1 MRVFAALL
9 LLISV
14 CSVGAPAEKMSTP
27 YEENAEPEQLKLRAI
42 ETQLRQS
49 RLKLQKTKKEE
60 QAVLGRLAIINK
72 ELKRT
77 KNNLYFAQKNIRV
90 NELKIGTLTSE
101 LSETEMG
108 LKNKE
113 KELGARVKEVYK
125 SSGLNYLELLITSR
139 SMSDFTNRMYFFR
152 KIIDHDAGLVQSIR
166 ADAQRAKQ
174 KRADLKYKTREI
186 KGLAKVIAEQK
197 NEIAAKADEKKKIY
211 KTLKQRRKEYEAR
224 IAELEKSSKELE
236 VLILKKMAVRKGG
249 KVLGSG
255 AMAWPLRGRMTSRYG
270 YRRHPFWGGRHF
282 HTGIDIAKKYGT
294 PIKAADSGE
303 VIFSGWWDGYG
314 KAIVVDH
321 GRKTTTVYGHLSRI
335 YKRVGA
341 VVAKG
346 QVLGLVGSTGYS
358 TGPHLHFEVRK
369 NGKPVNPMKFLR

>member
-14 CSVGAPAEKMSTP
+14 CSLGAQSEKIAAQ
-27 YEENAEPEQLKLRAI
+27 YQKEPELEQVELQAIQKKIKESRKKLK
-42 ETQLRQS
+42 
-49 RLKLQKTKKEE
+49 KTKAEE
-60 QAVLGRLAIINK
+60 QAVLGRLVVINK

-77 KNNLYFAQKNIRV
+77 KNNLYFAQKNIRT
-90 NELKIGTLTSE
+90 NETQIGALTSE
-101 LSETEMG
+101 LHQTENDLIKREKG
-108 LKNKE
+108 LKE
-113 KELGARVKEVYK
+113 RVREVFK
-125 SSGLNYLELLITSR
+125 SSGLNYLELLIASR
-139 SMSDFTNRMYFFR
+139 SMSDFVNRLYFFR
-152 KIIDHDAGLVQSIR
+152 KIINYDAGLVGGV
-166 ADAQRAKQ
+166 
-174 KRADLKYKTREI
+174 RADLQKVKQNRSILQYRTREI
-186 KGLAKVIAEQK
+186 RSLAKVIAEK
-197 NEIAAKADEKKKIY
+197 KKDIATKADEKKKIY
-211 KTLKQRRKEYEAR
+211 KSLKQRRMEYEAR

-236 VLILKKMAVRKGG
+236 VLILKKVAARRGG

-255 AMAWPLRGRMTSRYG
+255 KLAWPLRGRITSRFG

-282 HTGIDIAKKYGT
+282 HTGLDIANKYGT
-294 PIKAADSGE
+294 PVKAADAGE

-346 QVLGLVGSTGYS
+346 QVVGLVGSTGYS

-369 NGKPVNPMKFLR
+369 NGKPINPMKFL